1 MSSLTLTSQPPTGTG
16 MLVTSLWR
24 STRGDI
30 GGLRWRWAAS
40 SSSTRSSVW
49 SSLYHSGTQVNRY
62 FELFKRKHFNHFS
75 VIQIKSRHN
84 FLEGFLGTKPK
95 EDTSYAKANEVN
107 LLITMTTCICCFLEI
122 LLYFAYNRM
131 VNNQNNV
138 DPGVAGPFGVLCW

>member
-1 MSSLTLTSQPPTGTG
+1 M
-16 MLVTSLWR
+16 
-24 STRGDI
+24 
-30 GGLRWRWAAS
+30 
-40 SSSTRSSVW
+40 
-49 SSLYHSGTQVNRY
+49 
-62 FELFKRKHFNHFS
+62 
-75 VIQIKSRHN
+75 
-84 FLEGFLGTKPK
+84 EGFLGTKPK